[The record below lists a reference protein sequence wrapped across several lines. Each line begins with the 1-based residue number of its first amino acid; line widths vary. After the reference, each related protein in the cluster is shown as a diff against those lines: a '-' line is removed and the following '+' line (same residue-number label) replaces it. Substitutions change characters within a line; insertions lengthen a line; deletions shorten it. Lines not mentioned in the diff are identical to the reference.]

1 MIQLSTSE
9 PTLPPIGEQVA
20 ALRLKDNLRA
30 YTMVFALLAIW
41 VALSIATDG
50 TFTEPRNLSNLF
62 RQTAING
69 YLAIGMVFV
78 ITAGHIDLS
87 VGSLTGFAG
96 AIAAMMQ
103 VRWLP
108 ALATAWGWEW
118 LQGGWSSTL
127 IAVAAA
133 LLLGLLAGLWQGVWV
148 AYGQVPAFIV
158 TLGGLLIFRGAI
170 LGITRGVN
178 IGPMDPSFRGLGQA
192 YLSTSMG
199 IILAVLAVGAIALSI
214 GLRRRNRTKYGLSV
228 NPLWQDLLI
237 GAIYSGLVLLF
248 MYTMNNYRG
257 VPQPVV
263 LLIVVALIGAF
274 VFSRTRMG
282 RYTVAL
288 GGNLEAARLSGLDVR
303 KVTVQ
308 IFALMGL
315 LAGMAGVILTARL
328 NAATAN
334 AGNQFELNT
343 IAACVIGGTSLA
355 GGYGSIAG
363 ALLGALIMASVD
375 NGLSML
381 NVQAFWQQIIKGLI
395 LMTAVLMDARSR
407 TKAA

>member
-1 MIQLSTSE
+1 MGRIE
-9 PTLPPIGEQVA
+9 PSVPVIGEELTA
-20 ALRLKDNLRA
+20 RRIKENLRS

-41 VALSIATDG
+41 FVLSLATDG
-50 TFTEPRNLSNLF
+50 TFIEARNLSNLF

-87 VGSLTGFAG
+87 VGSVTGLAG

-108 ALATAWGWEW
+108 ALVQSTGWEW
-118 LQGGWSSTL
+118 LQPGWPTTL
-127 IAVAAA
+127 IAIGSA
-133 LLLGLLAGLWQGVWV
+133 LLVGLIAGLWQGVWV
-148 AYGQVPAFIV
+148 AYGKVPAFIV

-178 IGPMDPSFRGLGQA
+178 IGPMHPTFRDLGQA
-192 YLSTSMG
+192 YLSATTG
-199 IILAVLAVGAIALSI
+199 IVLCALAVAGIFAATWLS
-214 GLRRRNRTKYGLSV
+214 RRNRAKYGLAV
-228 NPLWQDLLI
+228 RPLWTDLLVAGVYAALTI
-237 GAIYSGLVLLF
+237 LF
-248 MYTMNNYRG
+248 VVTMHRYRG
-257 VPQPVV
+257 VPTPVIF
-263 LLIVVALIGAF
+263 LIIIALICTF
-274 VFSRTRMG
+274 VFQRTRMG
-282 RYTVAL
+282 RYATAI
-288 GGNLEAARLSGLDVR
+288 GGNLEAARLSGLNVQ

-308 IFALMGL
+308 IFALMGV

-334 AGNQFELNT
+334 AGNQFELNA

-355 GGYGSIAG
+355 GGSGSIPG

-375 NGLSML
+375 NGLSLL
-381 NVQAFWQQIIKGLI
+381 NVEAFWQQIIKGLI
-395 LMTAVLMDARSR
+395 LMVAVLMDARTR
-407 TKAA
+407 AKAN